1 MHKVKV
7 KGQAVQKLEWK
18 QTDGQSDG
26 QDRIFTFV
34 ANAVGKK
41 FKNLR
46 ILLFTGDFN
55 GLGRAL
61 GPVLL

>member
-1 MHKVKV
+1 MHMHKVKV

-41 FKNLR
+41 LKN
-46 ILLFTGDFN
+46 
-55 GLGRAL
+55 
-61 GPVLL
+61 